1 MNVRKPV
8 NYGTMYRELAA
19 ILAQNLP
26 QMEEVY
32 AIGKV
37 INQRPEKGAAVAA
50 AEFMQA
56 NFPDHTGFSP
66 RNVRRMRDFY
76 RTYENDQTLLRL
88 AMKIGWTLNVV
99 IMEAELTRDARKWYL
114 EQAQGQHWSKKELV
128 EMIRRKE
135 SRDEVN
141 GKYEKA
147 QKSMVY
153 RRIVAD
159 TTPSPQGCVIG
170 CALRVVIFCDIMTK
184 NSLCAGGIPVDT
196 IKEKLLTRIDERL
209 FEYKTIPLVILV
221 LSIAYVA
228 KAWNV
233 EVEANASGEMVHLR
247 WVPWLAALLSV
258 ALIGYVI
265 ACIAHNRLP
274 RAKRNTV
281 AALFAID
288 AESAK
293 LYNDVRYKLAEAFSE
308 IQSPTKIA
316 FSAVCIQA
324 ERLRKYNLQKVDD
337 AIEVL
342 QKCQCEFL
350 IRVRYTVDDINN
362 AEDFSLA
369 INYGA
374 VHPRFAK
381 SVERVFAYDLSSLCE
396 SVRRMRFT
404 RAEIIDTFEFTA
416 QALQYT
422 CRYLLGFIC
431 LLIEDNENARILLT
445 ELRQELYRK
454 GLSDDFSTML
464 ARMTNQRLY
473 AVYSQ
478 AATIENDKFRENQDH
493 SHLVRFKHNL
503 DLANEIISDTFFYN
517 INMAYYYVIEE
528 KDGKRAK
535 ACIDKCRQSKEQKI
549 WLYSDAFLSAY
560 FGNAPQTI
568 YSKYKKA
575 FAIEYDLN
583 RLAEYIEMVLEKE
596 KTKTRLYFALG
607 LLYEKIGDPIKMK
620 KSFANYL
627 EFETDLDDKTKNQ
640 VEQKMGTNCELDCKH
655 DCSKCDAERLI

>member
-209 FEYKTIPLVILV
+209 FEYTHSIPCLCCGDRIDIFHHRRNHRKCHTGDAGW
-221 LSIAYVA
+221 SSNIP
-228 KAWNV
+228 N
-233 EVEANASGEMVHLR
+233 H
-247 WVPWLAALLSV
+247 
-258 ALIGYVI
+258 
-265 ACIAHNRLP
+265 H
-274 RAKRNTV
+274 RNTSRGTCPSQQPRRSPGKF
-281 AALFAID
+281 LPNHIHPTT
-288 AESAK
+288 
-293 LYNDVRYKLAEAFSE
+293 YRYCCAGR
-308 IQSPTKIA
+308 T
-316 FSAVCIQA
+316 
-324 ERLRKYNLQKVDD
+324 
-337 AIEVL
+337 
-342 QKCQCEFL
+342 
-350 IRVRYTVDDINN
+350 
-362 AEDFSLA
+362 
-369 INYGA
+369 
-374 VHPRFAK
+374 
-381 SVERVFAYDLSSLCE
+381 
-396 SVRRMRFT
+396 
-404 RAEIIDTFEFTA
+404 
-416 QALQYT
+416 
-422 CRYLLGFIC
+422 YLLRS
-431 LLIEDNENARILLT
+431 RIW
-445 ELRQELYRK
+445 Y
-454 GLSDDFSTML
+454 
-464 ARMTNQRLY
+464 
-473 AVYSQ
+473 
-478 AATIENDKFRENQDH
+478 
-493 SHLVRFKHNL
+493 KH
-503 DLANEIISDTFFYN
+503 
-517 INMAYYYVIEE
+517 
-528 KDGKRAK
+528 RA
-535 ACIDKCRQSKEQKI
+535 S
-549 WLYSDAFLSAY
+549 
-560 FGNAPQTI
+560 
-568 YSKYKKA
+568 
-575 FAIEYDLN
+575 
-583 RLAEYIEMVLEKE
+583 
-596 KTKTRLYFALG
+596 
-607 LLYEKIGDPIKMK
+607 
-620 KSFANYL
+620 
-627 EFETDLDDKTKNQ
+627 
-640 VEQKMGTNCELDCKH
+640 
-655 DCSKCDAERLI
+655 